1 MVNTEPPLSLLQGS
15 WEALRKTSQH
25 RPSYTTYADDL
36 LCLGSCIVVICKVG
50 IVCQLPSRVM
60 ELVVTYINH
69 PEVVLVGRSMLRDWS
84 LPLSIFPFPVLS
96 SAHDSIPTSH
106 RWISLWSSLSQTNII
121 KVKMVRGTVAFG
133 FIIVKTIWP
142 RCLGEYYM
150 CINTHTHTKPSSS
163 DSGFYPT
170 WQTLWALPSSQSYDT
185 FYPPS

>member
-1 MVNTEPPLSLLQGS
+1 M
-15 WEALRKTSQH
+15 TS
-25 RPSYTTYADDL
+25 SG
-36 LCLGSCIVVICKVG
+36 LGSCIVFICKVG
-50 IVCQLPSRVM
+50 IICHLPSRVM
-60 ELVVTYINH
+60 ELVVIYINH

-121 KVKMVRGTVAFG
+121 RAKMVRGTVAFG

-142 RCLGEYYM
+142 RCLGEYYKYM
-150 CINTHTHTKPSSS
+150 CIHTHTHTHTKPSSS

-170 WQTLWALPSSQSYDT
+170 WQMLWALPSSQSYDT
-185 FYPPS
+185 FYPSS